1 MEYKVSTSGLWE
13 IRIEKHMESK
23 GFFRN
28 ATGPSKVG
36 EICLVNQTN
45 EWFIDFLTE
54 NDEIYY
60 MELGCVKNPKI
71 SIGDKENNV
80 SAEERIKFLY
90 EALSSN
96 ENYNC
101 LAIRHKDKRR
111 GRKKLLF
118 EIDKWQQ
125 KTDIVTFSI
134 DDL

>member
-60 MELGCVKNPKI
+60 MELGCVKKI
-71 SIGDKENNV
+71 L
-80 SAEERIKFLY
+80 RYL
-90 EALSSN
+90 
-96 ENYNC
+96 
-101 LAIRHKDKRR
+101 
-111 GRKKLLF
+111 
-118 EIDKWQQ
+118 
-125 KTDIVTFSI
+125 
-134 DDL
+134 